1 MKKQILYLTLSSAMA
16 FALLTGGSTLL
27 RAKTDGAPVAN
38 TNSPGDGQ
46 TCARTGCHSGTA
58 SERAGL
64 ISSDIP
70 ETGYL
75 SGETYTI
82 TVSIDEPDVVKFG
95 FQASP
100 QDAAGELLGVME
112 VTDAV
117 QTKIIGG
124 GKYITHNGTG
134 TAGTGSKS
142 WSFNWTP
149 EAATGDVT
157 FYTAVN
163 ASNNGNNATGDK
175 IYFSSLKVSEDPD
188 NIPLTIGQNTAL
200 DFDAWTDNLNL
211 YIQGASE
218 MESATVYVT
227 DLSGRMLIQQHFNQ
241 GNSITVPVNNWAN
254 GVYLVRVL
262 SNGQYGVKKVMVM

>member
-1 MKKQILYLTLSSAMA
+1 MA
-16 FALLTGGSTLL
+16 FALLTGSSTLL

-58 SERAGL
+58 TERTGL
-64 ISSDIP
+64 IFSDVP

-100 QDAAGELLGVME
+100 QNAAGDLMGAMELI
-112 VTDAV
+112 DAV
-117 QTKIIGG
+117 QTKLIGA
-124 GKYITHNGTG
+124 GKYITHNEEGTIG
-134 TAGTGSKS
+134 TESKT
-142 WSFNWTP
+142 WSFRWTP
-149 EAATGDVT
+149 ESATGDVT
-157 FYTAVN
+157 FYAAVN
-163 ASNNGNNATGDK
+163 ASNNEDNATGDK
-175 IYFSSLKVSEDPD
+175 IYFTSLKVSEDPS
-188 NIPLTIGQNTAL
+188 NIPLTIGQNTDL
-200 DFDAWTDNLNL
+200 EFNTWTDNWNL
-211 YIQGASE
+211 YIQGGND

-227 DLSGRMLIQQHFNQ
+227 DLSGRMLMQQHFNQ
-241 GNSITVPVNNWAN
+241 GNTMSVSVNNWAK

-262 SNGQYGVKKVMVM
+262 SNGQYGVRKVLVM